1 MKLVTVLNNK
11 GGCGKTFCAVVLAE
25 LLMIAGKRVAVVDL
39 DTQLDAVKALR
50 MMDGENVFPN
60 VDVIASPGEAP
71 DFAALRSYDFV
82 IADCPPQIITSAAIQ
97 ATIAQTD
104 VFIIPVCLQQNSLFG
119 FDKTLEYL
127 PGGRPIIP
135 VCSMG
140 PEAKTQ
146 KKIDLLKQVKD
157 LIGEGEG
164 DLLPGVFLPWYDR
177 VDVNISAR
185 RDFFYTLREDEFA
198 KFDALRA
205 ALFAALG
212 MK

>member
-11 GGCGKTFCAVVLAE
+11 GGCGKTFVSVVLAE

-50 MMDGENVFPN
+50 MMDGENVFPDL
-60 VDVIASPGEAP
+60 DVIASPGEAP
-71 DFAALRSYDFV
+71 DYKALRGYDFA
-82 IADCPPQIITSAAIQ
+82 IADCPPQIITSEAIQ
-97 ATIAQTD
+97 KTIAQTD

-146 KKIDLLKQVKD
+146 RKIELLQQIKD
-157 LIGEGEG
+157 LISEGEG

-177 VDVNISAR
+177 VQENLFAR
-185 RDFFYTLREDEFA
+185 RDFYYTLRDDEFA

-205 ALFAALG
+205 ALFKALRIE
-212 MK
+212 